1 LPTYISSKETR
12 KGRRFNM
19 RLHIRATRSTYMGR
33 VSKDQENQGGG
44 ERLRNENSSNHAA
57 EGERSMAQ

>member
-1 LPTYISSKETR
+1 
-12 KGRRFNM
+12 M